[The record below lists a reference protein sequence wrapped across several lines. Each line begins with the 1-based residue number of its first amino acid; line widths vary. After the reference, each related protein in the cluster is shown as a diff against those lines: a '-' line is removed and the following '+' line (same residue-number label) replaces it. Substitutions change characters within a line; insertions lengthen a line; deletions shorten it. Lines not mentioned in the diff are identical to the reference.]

1 MNQSLLIFIAGHFI
15 FFIFSLQIVLKRTFI
30 FVHLSFYVFRIV
42 SLGLVHRYEITGQ
55 TFLYCTTAL
64 RLLINT
70 GALLFRRALAVFAV
84 RIYES
89 TLVIIF
95 Y

>member
-1 MNQSLLIFIAGHFI
+1 MNIFI
-15 FFIFSLQIVLKRTFI
+15 
-30 FVHLSFYVFRIV
+30 HLSFYVFRIA

-55 TFLYCTTAL
+55 TLLYCTTVL

-70 GALLFRRALAVFAV
+70 GALLFRRALTVFALM
-84 RIYES
+84 IYER